1 MRSIHGGIICMTV
14 RLIKHVIVHLHR
26 SLCAVPADS
35 LTNIL
40 AS

>member
-1 MRSIHGGIICMTV
+1 MRSIHGVIIYMTV
-14 RLIKHVIVHLHR
+14 RWIRHEIVHLHR
-26 SLCAVPADS
+26 RLGAVPADF